1 MCGIAGFLNMRQQG
15 FNLDERLLEQ
25 MQQQQ
30 VHRGPDAHA
39 VWKSDAHGLGLAFS
53 RLSIIDLSDT
63 GRQPMM
69 DSDQSVIIAF
79 NGEIYNYQELRTQLE
94 QAVQKGDRE
103 KCLSMG
109 MNDYV
114 TKPVVKATI
123 SKILQKWL
131 PV

>member
-1 MCGIAGFLNMRQQG
+1 M
-15 FNLDERLLEQ
+15 
-25 MQQQQ
+25 
-30 VHRGPDAHA
+30 
-39 VWKSDAHGLGLAFS
+39 KSDKK
-53 RLSIIDLSDT
+53 T
-63 GRQPMM
+63 P
-69 DSDQSVIIAF
+69 IIA
-79 NGEIYNYQELRTQLE
+79 LTA
-94 QAVQKGDRE
+94 AVQKGDRE

>member
-1 MCGIAGFLNMRQQG
+1 MIVDDDSI
-15 FNLDERLLEQ
+15 NLLLAKTIIKSLLPNSILMQAENGQDAIELFKTESPDLILMDIQMPEMSGLEATSKIRLWESEKKT
-25 MQQQQ
+25 
-30 VHRGPDAHA
+30 P
-39 VWKSDAHGLGLAFS
+39 
-53 RLSIIDLSDT
+53 
-63 GRQPMM
+63 
-69 DSDQSVIIAF
+69 IIA
-79 NGEIYNYQELRTQLE
+79 LTA
-94 QAVQKGDRE
+94 AVQKGDRE